1 MFFLPKIDV
10 PIPAGNNI
18 SSILPEL
25 HAQERL
31 PLVVSG
37 KTEKRP
43 VPLMVLLDDRVRMSD
58 VESCFGLPLKGMVIH
73 HHSSIRRMIYIYP
86 VYEDSCY
93 GTDDPRPYTSRHH
106 VTLSATPE
114 GCLLGCLELT

>member
-1 MFFLPKIDV
+1 MNEAYSEFFFAIAKRMPNDFMNCLGRGGSNANQLTSGPKCVFFLPKIDV

-37 KTEKRP
+37 KTEKRQIQ
-43 VPLMVLLDDRVRMSD
+43 
-58 VESCFGLPLKGMVIH
+58 CH
-73 HHSSIRRMIYIYP
+73 WW
-86 VYEDSCY
+86 C
-93 GTDDPRPYTSRHH
+93 
-106 VTLSATPE
+106 
-114 GCLLGCLELT
+114 